1 MNHWATN
8 GEKQDEERYGQFWE
22 FSGQGKQRCFELF
35 VVCIRDTENSQTGAN
50 YSSQDLKEQRQKQQ
64 FLWHLWMMHGTNVPE
79 FRTG

>member
-8 GEKQDEERYGQFWE
+8 GEKQDEERYDQFWE

-50 YSSQDLKEQRQKQQ
+50 CSSQQRTKAETTV
-64 FLWHLWMMHGTNVPE
+64 FVAFVDDAWN
-79 FRTG
+79 